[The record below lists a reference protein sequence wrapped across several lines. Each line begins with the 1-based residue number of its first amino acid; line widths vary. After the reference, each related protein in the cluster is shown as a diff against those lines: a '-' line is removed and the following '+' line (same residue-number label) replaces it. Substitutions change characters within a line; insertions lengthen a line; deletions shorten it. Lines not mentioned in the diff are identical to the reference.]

1 MEEERIS
8 QMQDLMNKYNSHISV
23 VGPQLIRVSLVII
36 IILFIERH
44 FQIAVRDNIVKRNN
58 YYTSLLFLKIKI
70 K

>member
-36 IILFIERH
+36 IILFIEHH